1 MCRTHAHLLTRIIR
15 EHHVWKMNYSTNK
28 VLNLLKQ
35 LFGVILKQLFTET
48 VIFVEL
54 PQSNF
59 PDFTN
64 SLTFLW
70 LWTFPPTFS
79 WLQPNSL
86 TFQGFQKFQK
96 SKTHE
101 WTKRNLKQREL
112 AAANRTRQPLWEAS
126 EHCASTFRV
135 FLRSSPDFFST
146 STICR
151 AVLAAGSSVLAF
163 LPPRLLPRPAP
174 AALLFGGITQLK
186 IRCSKRC

>member
-35 LFGVILKQLFTET
+35 LFTET
-48 VIFVEL
+48 VIFCWAATIKFSRL
-54 PQSNF
+54 HKF
-59 PDFTN
+59 PDL
-64 SLTFLW
+64 SLTLD
-70 LWTFPPTFS
+70 LFPPTFS
-79 WLQPNSL
+79 CLQPNSP

-96 SKTHE
+96 RKTHE

-112 AAANRTRQPLWEAS
+112 AAANLTRQPLWEAS

-151 AVLAAGSSVLAF
+151 AVLAGGSSVLAF
-163 LPPRLLPRPAP
+163 FPPRPLPLPAP
-174 AALLFGGITQLK
+174 AALLFGGISQLK